1 MLSLYR
7 RNMKLYF
14 RDHVGVFFSLLGAII
29 SFVLYILFLKK
40 TMSGDWSSA
49 PNGSQ
54 LLDLWL
60 ISGTLAVASMTTT
73 LTGISQM
80 VMDKENHVWDDLR
93 LTNLSP
99 AKMVMAYLMSAASIG
114 AVMQMVLLV
123 IMVVYFKLVDSIDLP
138 WKSTP
143 EVLALMIVSSL
154 MMAALNYMIVGFVR
168 RQNTLSLISTIVG
181 TLSGFLVGVYVP
193 IGVLPDAARLIMK
206 LTPGTYVASLYRHY
220 LMKEAVDNAF
230 SNASAAVTTNFAQ
243 TMGIGIK
250 WNTLTTIT
258 VEWVIVIGL
267 LVALLGLVL
276 VVEFCKREALR
287 STVVKTV
294 CANR

>member
-1 MLSLYR
+1 
-7 RNMKLYF
+7 MKLYF

-123 IMVVYFKLVDSIDLP
+123 IMVVYFKLVDGIDLP

-206 LTPGTYVASLYRHY
+206 LTPRNLCRVAVSALPHERGRRQRLQQRFCGGYHEFCADHGNRHQMEHPDHHHRRMGDCHRAAGGVAGSCTGRRI
-220 LMKEAVDNAF
+220 LQTRG
-230 SNASAAVTTNFAQ
+230 SAIHC
-243 TMGIGIK
+243 G
-250 WNTLTTIT
+250 
-258 VEWVIVIGL
+258 EDGL
-267 LVALLGLVL
+267 REPLVL
-276 VVEFCKREALR
+276 RI
-287 STVVKTV
+287 S
-294 CANR
+294 